1 MTYVISY
8 RGIGSVSCNKV
19 VRKLALC
26 IIESDRR
33 SKVLCVCGSYK
44 GAENDGFEE
53 EGHICDCK
61 TLITNMVDLIL

>member
-1 MTYVISY
+1 MISY

-19 VRKLALC
+19 ERKLALC
-26 IIESDRR
+26 IIESHRR

-53 EGHICDCK
+53 EGHGCDCK
-61 TLITNMVDLIL
+61 ALITNQLDLIL